1 MLSTL
6 PSQCYPPFCYGNQPL
21 GQINPSR
28 GILDIL
34 CELET
39 LECFRNKVWPLQQIP
54 SLMVKTVDQIKFASN
69 ELMRRLRVPPLRFLL
84 HEGVIFTRTSSHQLI
99 HLRTNYNSNH
109 LQNTLHITR
118 VNYLSTFHSFPC
130 SWESFVIIG
139 PASAQIT

>member
-21 GQINPSR
+21 GQINPFR
-28 GILDIL
+28 GISDIL

-39 LECFRNKVWPLQQIP
+39 SKCLWHFQQIP
-54 SLMVKTVDQIKFASN
+54 SLMLKTVDQITFASN

-99 HLRTNYNSNH
+99 HLPINYNSNH
-109 LQNTLHITR
+109 LQNTLHNISTR
-118 VNYLSTFHSFPC
+118 VNYLSTFISSPC
-130 SWESFVIIG
+130 SW
-139 PASAQIT
+139 